1 MIYNQIDTDFFKSLN
16 KYSSNKIVTPD
27 TIYEDLTHY
36 GVKKD
41 DYNKILNIYS
51 YKIQKD
57 LFKFIDEYII
67 TKKYNF
73 FHNWCEYYKTNPN
86 ITVHTSIVNPNF
98 CQFISNDKTSYN
110 SREHITVLIPLDYD
124 HIKLGVKIIFDFL
137 VENNISHASKV
148 GSRITNDNISIDLT
162 NEDDVN
168 KLINFVNSQKYLQE
182 GLIRP
187 NPFYFTKDGISLLN
201 KSSNTFNE
209 IISTL
214 LSFYINT
221 QNSQS
226 NSEKISLENFYIFV
240 RYYIF
245 NNDKT
250 IEALF
255 NCNNNQEMKKY
266 KQLIE
271 IILNTL
277 IDDFDF
283 EDFIYHYK
291 YFSIEDKLN
300 QFILINYK
308 STGFE
313 YILSL
318 LKSWI
323 NGGNINTQLNSSVS
337 EIKTVIM
344 NSLDVTNIDWFN
356 DHSTEVCTKYIEKI
370 IALQNSNENN
380 NEKKSI
386 YAQFKPVCY

>member
-1 MIYNQIDTDFFKSLN
+1 
-16 KYSSNKIVTPD
+16 
-27 TIYEDLTHY
+27 
-36 GVKKD
+36 
-41 DYNKILNIYS
+41 
-51 YKIQKD
+51 
-57 LFKFIDEYII
+57 
-67 TKKYNF
+67 
-73 FHNWCEYYKTNPN
+73 
-86 ITVHTSIVNPNF
+86 
-98 CQFISNDKTSYN
+98 
-110 SREHITVLIPLDYD
+110 
-124 HIKLGVKIIFDFL
+124 
-137 VENNISHASKV
+137 
-148 GSRITNDNISIDLT
+148 
-162 NEDDVN
+162 
-168 KLINFVNSQKYLQE
+168 
-182 GLIRP
+182 
-187 NPFYFTKDGISLLN
+187 
-201 KSSNTFNE
+201 
-209 IISTL
+209 
-214 LSFYINT
+214 
-221 QNSQS
+221 
-226 NSEKISLENFYIFV
+226 
-240 RYYIF
+240 
-245 NNDKT
+245 
-250 IEALF
+250 
-255 NCNNNQEMKKY
+255 MKKY